1 VQTATIIYNDRI
13 YTHRKMLQL
22 DEVLDAEPTERDV
35 KEMAELRIRNLLAF
49 DELQSFNDNAFF
61 LYKHPLIKNNSERM
75 ELEALLRSN
84 PDEFLRKH
92 RCALDNVRRYEAY
105 IRKADRK
112 KKRASDRLLLE
123 KHRERAAIFKTI
135 LESKMNQNE

>member
-1 VQTATIIYNDRI
+1 MQTATILYNDRI

-49 DELQSFNDNAFF
+49 DELQSFNDNGFF
-61 LYKHPLIKNNSERM
+61 LYKHSLIKNNSERL
-75 ELEALLRSN
+75 ELETLLRTQ

-105 IRKADRK
+105 VRKPDRK
-112 KKRASDRLLLE
+112 KKRASDRALLE
-123 KHRERAAIFKTI
+123 KHRNRATLFKNI
-135 LESKMNQNE
+135 LESKNE